1 MAHISLDSPV
11 FTALLLEPFLEPQ
24 MYMNLVFLI
33 FLLVSLLP
41 GYHFNAEDSLK
52 AIESEQCTS
61 IYGTPTMF
69 TDILACQRTQKRNVS
84 SVHTGNILE
93 KKIFQKIWHYFY
105 YLP

>member
-1 MAHISLDSPV
+1 MIYGANNV
-11 FTALLLEPFLEPQ
+11 
-24 MYMNLVFLI
+24 
-33 FLLVSLLP
+33 LP

-84 SVHTGNILE
+84 SVHTGNIL
-93 KKIFQKIWHYFY
+93 
-105 YLP
+105 